1 MKRRKKCT
9 HCGTEFLGGREKT
22 LCSSR
27 CRSERAHL
35 KGNQRPKEPNLTPGQ
50 VDAIL
55 SRAVKMESTPRYLRA
70 PIPWD

>member
-22 LCSSR
+22 LCSEA
-27 CRSERAHL
+27 CRKARAHL

-55 SRAVKMESTPRYLRA
+55 ARAVKMETA
-70 PIPWD
+70 MPWERHPQAWT